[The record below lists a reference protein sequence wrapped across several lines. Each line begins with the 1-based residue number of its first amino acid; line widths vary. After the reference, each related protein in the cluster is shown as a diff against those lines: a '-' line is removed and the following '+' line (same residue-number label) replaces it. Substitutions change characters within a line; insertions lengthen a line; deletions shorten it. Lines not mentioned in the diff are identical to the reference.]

1 VMLQQSLSRLNRL
14 NIGNWKMKFT
24 CGHA

>member
-1 VMLQQSLSRLNRL
+1 MLQQSLSRLNRL